1 MMYFW
6 MCFFFSFFYFI
17 GMAQDKVEQHTTQV
31 LMCGIPDN
39 NL

>member
-6 MCFFFSFFYFI
+6 MCFSFSFL

-39 NL
+39 DL